1 MSKVSKE
8 EEKQLRISANVHA
21 VPTKKTHK
29 SANIPIAAYI
39 VFVLILIVGL
49 VGTAKTLG
57 WYGTSGK
64 VSADGQAI
72 VLSVTTTG
80 DELKGWMSLDSFLQA
95 YSITEDEFRVEFKIT
110 SELSTSTTLGELG
123 EITSE
128 AVSVEVLRLWVD
140 AGHKLGTVLPGEL
153 ATSASSSASPSSAP
167 SPVASGT
174 GEGTPSSTDE
184 NGDFIIKGRT
194 TIQEV
199 LDETKVS
206 KSSFYLQFNLPES
219 IPTSTALSAIK
230 ESVPDFEITL
240 IQDWYAAR

>member
-8 EEKQLRISANVHA
+8 EEKQLRISANIHA
-21 VPTKKTHK
+21 VPTNKKRK
-29 SANIPIAAYI
+29 SANIPIAGYV

-95 YSITEDEFRVEFKIT
+95 YSITEDEFKAEFKIT

-153 ATSASSSASPSSAP
+153 APSPTPSPTP

-199 LDETKVS
+199 LDETKVTKSVFYS
-206 KSSFYLQFNLPES
+206 KFNLPES

-240 IQDWYAAR
+240 IQDWYATR